1 MEPFSSE
8 QVQEK
13 YDLLDNERKERV
25 SELLKK
31 EADRVERNRRDNS
44 NNKLTHSV
52 QGRLVFHY
60 KDSKGEPIPL
70 HHVHVELWDRDIGTP
85 DDYLGEALSDHNG
98 VFKIKYDPD
107 DAGPLDNPDF
117 ELLIFEEQHR
127 FDSTNHSVRNK
138 KKLIYTFKGP
148 NNVDQKEYDFGELEV
163 PYWEYDPNTAVAR
176 VYVPERG
183 KPPEEY
189 ELGHKM
195 ALIKMA
201 PLEALHQ
208 AHQKLDKI
216 FPISIDGVQGE
227 YNDYKLNKTQRLE
240 EDTPGITR
248 SDAYFGKSLLNGM
261 AASIMDRDYENPEL
275 FWIHYHWNSYEQDGI
290 YAMPNV
296 DIKFKLENDMLLPVE
311 IKIGERKKQKK
322 EARAPLT
329 ETIVHPDDGQKWEQ
343 AKRIARVS
351 SSLSAE
357 LDAHLCTTHLNGEQY
372 AIAAYRNIRKNPV
385 RYLLFPHIK
394 EVCMINH
401 DANTFL
407 LGDAGLITR
416 SCGFTEDSIKE
427 RMVQVMGTLDW
438 KNWKPRAA
446 ISSKHLYA
454 RTAQLYWEIL
464 NEFVDFFFDEENYL
478 DEIKANWVEIK
489 RFSDDLIAHSPPDF
503 FCNFLKGRGKSKQD
517 MPWLDWNERMDIDV
531 ERVNNGKFDV
541 ALSPI
546 TNVSSDPGDED
557 IANLKQVCCY
567 AIHHLTFM
575 HAWANS
581 QQYDEGGEL
590 KFTSLGLRY
599 GDVGIFTD
607 EEDDSIL
614 PPPEDAT
621 MQLFISYFLS
631 TSSYGFILKNEERDI
646 HPELV
651 RLLKERK
658 DDFLAIH
665 KDLDVS
671 KLPSRTNI

>member
-1 MEPFSSE
+1 MKPLSSE

-13 YDLLDNERKERV
+13 YDLLDDDRKERV

-31 EADRVERNRRDNS
+31 EADRILRKRGLS
-44 NNKLTHSV
+44 KLKLTHLAK
-52 QGRLVFHY
+52 GRLVFHF
-60 KDSKGEPIPL
+60 KNSNGKSIPL

-85 DDYLGEALSDHNG
+85 DDYLGQALTDNNG
-98 VFKIKYDPD
+98 NFEIKYNPD

-127 FDSTNHSVRNK
+127 FDSNTKSVRNK

-148 NNVDQKEYDFGELEV
+148 DNVDQKVFDFGELEV
-163 PYWEYDPNTAVAR
+163 PYWEYNSNLAVAR

-183 KPPEEY
+183 KPPEEF

-201 PLEALHQ
+201 PLEALKQ
-208 AHQKLDKI
+208 AHKLI
-216 FPISIDGVQGE
+216 PISIEGVQSE
-227 YNDYKLNKTQRLE
+227 YNKIKLNKTQKLE
-240 EDTPGITR
+240 EKTPGITR
-248 SDAYFGKSLLNGM
+248 SDAYFAKILLNGM
-261 AASIMDRDYENPEL
+261 AASIMDRDNENPEL
-275 FWIHYHWNSYEQDGI
+275 YWIHYHWNSYEQDGI

-296 DIKFKLENDMLLPVE
+296 DIKFKLEDDMLLPVE
-311 IKIGERKKQKK
+311 IKIGERKKQKR

-329 ETIVHPDDGQKWEQ
+329 ETVVHPEDGQKWEQ

-385 RYLLFPHIK
+385 RYLLFPHLK

-401 DANTFL
+401 DADTFL
-407 LGDAGLITR
+407 LGDDGLITR
-416 SCGFTEDSIKE
+416 SCGFTGESIKE
-427 RMVQVMGTLDW
+427 RIVQMMGTLDW
-438 KNWKPRAA
+438 KNWKPRTA
-446 ISSKHLYA
+446 ISPKHLYA
-454 RTAQLYWEIL
+454 RTSQLYWEIL
-464 NEFVDFFFDEENYL
+464 NDFVDLFFEEYL
-478 DEIKANWVEIK
+478 DEIKTNWFEIK
-489 RFSDDLIAHSPPDF
+489 KFSDDLIAHSAPDF
-503 FCNFLKGRGKSKQD
+503 FCNFLRGQGKTKKD
-517 MPWLDWNERMDIDV
+517 IPWLDWNERMDID
-531 ERVNNGKFDV
+531 EARVNNGKFDV
-541 ALSPI
+541 ALSAI
-546 TNVSSDPGDED
+546 TNVSNDPDDQD
-557 IANLKQVCCY
+557 IRNIKQVCCY

-590 KFTSLGLRY
+590 RFTSLGLRY
-599 GDVGIFTD
+599 GDLGIFTD
-607 EEDDSIL
+607 EDDDSIL

-631 TSSYGFILKNEERDI
+631 TSSYGYILKNEERDI
-646 HPELV
+646 HPDFI

-665 KDLDVS
+665 EKLDVS
-671 KLPSRTNI
+671 KIPSRTNI